1 MIRIENVSLRIRATP
16 ILRDINLTIP
26 KGGVVALIGPNGAGK
41 SSLLSLIARL
51 RPLQQGTIHI
61 DGLPVDRTPGP
72 ELARVVAILRQ
83 DSTVAS
89 RLKVRELVGFG
100 RFPHGR
106 GRLTAAD
113 LEIVDQALARF
124 DLTDLADRFLETLSG
139 GQRQRALVAMAF
151 AQDTDYLLLDEPLNN
166 LDMHHAREL
175 MRSLR
180 AIADTRARTVVI
192 VLHDVN
198 QASAYADRIVAM
210 QNGRIIADAA
220 PLDLLTPDT
229 LETVFGFRMR
239 VEIIAGKPFVLHH
252 L

>member
-26 KGGVVALIGPNGAGK
+26 RGGVVALIGPNGAGK

>member
-1 MIRIENVSLRIRATP
+1 MIRIENVSLHIRATP
-16 ILRDINLTIP
+16 ILQDINLTIP

-51 RPLQQGTIHI
+51 RPLQQGAIHI

-72 ELARVVAILRQ
+72 ELAKIVAILRQ

-113 LEIVDQALARF
+113 LDIVEQALAQF

-210 QNGRIIADAA
+210 QNGHIVADAA

-229 LETVFGFRMR
+229 LKTVFGFRMR